1 MPRYRFS
8 WSNLP
13 EGVVSALARFLDL
26 DGPRHEIE
34 ASLRTEFGARPTP
47 AFVKGTWE
55 CLRDEWLRQDP
66 SSLSLVAS
74 ELRDSDVG
82 DTTIDDD
89 FSYICSCRNAKSLRE
104 VVLAAFIDLGE
115 VSEDAPSLEHE
126 SGAGPILRGRS
137 RIGKDSGGATGERRQ
152 HRAGEFAGSDK
163 IGSGGNAANVGADG
177 RDQRIG
183 DSTPGRELSARRPGQ
198 LRSWLRD
205 ELRIALGDDALD
217 AEDDGSFTLTNGS
230 SVVSVSVL
238 SRPPRIEMMSQLVSE
253 VDSSQELLSSLNR
266 INGLLHFGKIHL
278 HETDRAVRLTS
289 QFLAAGLGGEDLRT
303 ALASFVNEADH
314 FDTEI
319 AAMFGGR
326 LARLDN
332 LDDEQLT

>member
-82 DTTIDDD
+82 DTTIDDE
-89 FSYICSCRNAKSLRE
+89 FAYICSCRIAKSLRDI
-104 VVLAAFIDLGE
+104 VLAAFIDLGE
-115 VSEDAPSLEHE
+115 VSRDSQLGTRERRRSNTA
-126 SGAGPILRGRS
+126 RRS
-137 RIGKDSGGATGERRQ
+137 RIGKNSDGTTGSAVKC
-152 HRAGEFAGSDK
+152 AGEFAGSDK
-163 IGSGGNAANVGADG
+163 IAPAGTLQTWV
-177 RDQRIG
+177 RMVDQRIG
-183 DSTPGRELSARRPGQ
+183 DSTSGRELHAASGQ

-205 ELRIALGDDALD
+205 ELRVALGDDALE

-230 SVVSVSVL
+230 AVVSVSVL

-278 HETDRAVRLTS
+278 HETDRAVRLSS
-289 QFLAAGLGGEDLRT
+289 QFLAVGLGGEDLRT
-303 ALASFVNEADH
+303 ALATFVN
-314 FDTEI
+314 
-319 AAMFGGR
+319 
-326 LARLDN
+326 
-332 LDDEQLT
+332 